1 MVRIEKEEFDNLKKD
16 AENYR
21 ELKKLFFEKNFGTAS
36 KSAIELLMFHQFIF
50 DEENKNKDHSMS
62 GLIKYESTSDFKIAC
77 KLGITPSRVHN
88 LKLKEQLV
96 YPRENLNWKDYV
108 LKIMEHIKFNES
120 DKTVELTV
128 LHPWMLAQIK
138 DCIEAEHGQVYIQ
151 MNKNLLSLPL
161 DSYVVLINAAYGK
174 EGMEK
179 EEIDR
184 LKEYMQK
191 DEGVNWIDV
200 AKKTVEWGKNIKDG
214 YGLVQG
220 LLTILGIPV

>member
-1 MVRIEKEEFDNLKKD
+1 
-16 AENYR
+16 
-21 ELKKLFFEKNFGTAS
+21 
-36 KSAIELLMFHQFIF
+36 MFHQFIF

>member
-1 MVRIEKEEFDNLKKD
+1 
-16 AENYR
+16 
-21 ELKKLFFEKNFGTAS
+21 
-36 KSAIELLMFHQFIF
+36 
-50 DEENKNKDHSMS
+50 
-62 GLIKYESTSDFKIAC
+62 
-77 KLGITPSRVHN
+77 
-88 LKLKEQLV
+88 
-96 YPRENLNWKDYV
+96 
-108 LKIMEHIKFNES
+108 MEHIKFNES